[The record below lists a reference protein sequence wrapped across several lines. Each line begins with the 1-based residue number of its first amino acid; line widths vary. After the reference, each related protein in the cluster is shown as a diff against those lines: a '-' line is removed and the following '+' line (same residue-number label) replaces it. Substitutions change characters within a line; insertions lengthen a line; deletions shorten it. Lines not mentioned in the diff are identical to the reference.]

1 MGFDFGAVDA
11 RDYDE
16 LRPTYAPEAIA
27 WVAGRA
33 GLEPGSTVIDLAAG
47 TGQLSRRFAAI
58 GCRVIAVEPAANMRS
73 VLQDK
78 APGVT
83 ALAGT
88 AERIPVEDGSADA
101 VVVGNA
107 FHHFDADRASEQ
119 MRRVLRPGG
128 ALALFWARSD
138 EALGPALP
146 GDSSIVAED
155 PSTIS
160 VTREIE
166 RAVERVRGTSEFI
179 DAYRSWYEPRRV
191 EGFTPFER
199 RFFPIAHAI
208 RSDRVA
214 DLYATSSDI
223 ASLPPHARRELL
235 ARIADL
241 AADLPETLELRE
253 RSDVMLSFRTQ
264 PA

>member
-1 MGFDFGAVDA
+1 
-11 RDYDE
+11 
-16 LRPTYAPEAIA
+16 
-27 WVAGRA
+27 
-33 GLEPGSTVIDLAAG
+33 VIDLAAG
-47 TGQLSRRFAAI
+47 TGQLSRRFAGI

-73 VLQDK
+73 VMQDK
-78 APGVT
+78 APEVT
-83 ALAGT
+83 VLAGT
-88 AERIPVEDGSADA
+88 AERIPVEDGTADA

-107 FHHFDADRASEQ
+107 FHHFDADRAAEQ
-119 MRRVLRPGG
+119 IRRVLRPGG

-146 GDSSIVAED
+146 GDSSVVAED
-155 PSTIS
+155 RATIS

-179 DAYRSWYEPRRV
+179 DAYRSWYEPRPV

-208 RSDRVA
+208 PSDRVA

-223 ASLPPHARRELL
+223 ASLPPDARDELL

-241 AADLPETLELRE
+241 AADLPETLELRG
-253 RSDVMLSFRTQ
+253 RSDVMLSFRT
-264 PA
+264 

>member
-1 MGFDFGAVDA
+1 V
-11 RDYDE
+11 
-16 LRPTYAPEAIA
+16 
-27 WVAGRA
+27 
-33 GLEPGSTVIDLAAG
+33 
-47 TGQLSRRFAAI
+47 
-58 GCRVIAVEPAANMRS
+58 
-73 VLQDK
+73 
-78 APGVT
+78 
-83 ALAGT
+83 LAGT
-88 AERIPVEDGSADA
+88 AERIPVEDGTADA

-107 FHHFDADRASEQ
+107 FHHFDADRAAEQ
-119 MRRVLRPGG
+119 IRRVLRHGG

-146 GDSSIVAED
+146 GDSSVVAED
-155 PSTIS
+155 RATIS

-179 DAYRSWYEPRRV
+179 DAYRSWYEPRPV

-208 RSDRVA
+208 PSDRVA

-223 ASLPPHARRELL
+223 ASLPPDARDELL

-241 AADLPETLELRE
+241 AADLPETLELRG
-253 RSDVMLSFRTQ
+253 RSDVMLSFRT
-264 PA
+264 